1 MKDSGRLIGVV
12 FALASATLYGITPY
26 FVNIAFD
33 HGTDPFGLMTA
44 RYIIAAAVLL
54 VIRLIRLPHAPWPSR
69 RTFVHLFLLGAI
81 GLYLNSVCV
90 FSALRL
96 MDSGLVMVLF
106 YFYPI
111 VVVLLSWAF
120 HGHKPDSI
128 IWLCL
133 AATVGGIA
141 LSASDVSGGAVGG
154 VIFIVVGA
162 FTYAIYSVIGSRV
175 MPDTDVMTGLL
186 IVLFGAGCSF
196 IAVWLINPPGMPTT
210 LPDDLA
216 SWLSALEIAVV
227 GTIAAM
233 GLFFAG
239 MNRIGAGKSAVV
251 QTSEVLVTVTMGLVF
266 LGESLTVRQIIGAV
280 LILGGVILLTQR
292 EAKRADPP
300 TTQLHV

>member
-1 MKDSGRLIGVV
+1 MQGNKRLIGIVL
-12 FALASATLYGITPY
+12 ALASATLYGITPY

-44 RYIIAAAVLL
+44 RYIIASAVLL
-54 VIRLIRLPHAPWPSR
+54 AIRLIRLPRAPWPSR

-133 AATVGGIA
+133 ASTVGGVA
-141 LSASDVSGGAVGG
+141 LSASDISGGAIGG
-154 VIFIVVGA
+154 VILIVIGA
-162 FTYAIYSVIGSRV
+162 LTYAIYSVIGSRL
-175 MPDTDVMTGLL
+175 MPETDVMTGLL
-186 IVLFGAGCSF
+186 IVLFGAACSF
-196 IAVWLINPPGMPTT
+196 TAVWLINPPGMPTT
-210 LPDDLA
+210 MPRDLA
-216 SWLSALEIAVV
+216 SWSSALEIAVL
-227 GTIAAM
+227 GTIVAM

-251 QTSEVLVTVTMGLVF
+251 QTSEVLVTVTMGLIF
-266 LGESLTVRQIIGAV
+266 LGESLTPRQVIGAV
-280 LILGGVILLTQR
+280 LILGGVILLAQR
-292 EAKRADPP
+292 EAKRADLPA
-300 TTQLHV
+300 TQLHV

>member
-1 MKDSGRLIGVV
+1 MQGNKRLIGIVL
-12 FALASATLYGITPY
+12 ALASATLYGVTPY

-44 RYIIAAAVLL
+44 RYIIASAVLL

-111 VVVLLSWAF
+111 VVVLLSWSF

-133 AATVGGIA
+133 ASTVGGVA
-141 LSASDVSGGAVGG
+141 LSASDISGGAIGG
-154 VIFIVVGA
+154 VILIIIGA
-162 FTYAIYSVIGSRV
+162 FTYAIYSVIGSRL
-175 MPDTDVMTGLL
+175 MPNTDVMTGLL
-186 IVLFGAGCSF
+186 IVLFGAACSF
-196 IAVWLINPPGMPTT
+196 TLVWLINPPGMPTT
-210 LPDDLA
+210 MPRDLA
-216 SWLSALEIAVV
+216 SWLSALEIAVP
-227 GTIAAM
+227 GTIVAM

-251 QTSEVLVTVTMGLVF
+251 QTSEVLVTVTMGLMF
-266 LGESLTVRQIIGAV
+266 LGESLTLRQVIGAM
-280 LILGGVILLTQR
+280 LILGGVVLLAQK
-292 EAKRADPP
+292 EAKRADLPAA
-300 TTQLHV
+300 QLHV

>member
-1 MKDSGRLIGVV
+1 VKRNARLIGVV
-12 FALASATLYGITPY
+12 LALSSATLYGITPY

-44 RYIIAAAVLL
+44 RYIIASTVLL
-54 VIRLIRLPHAPWPSR
+54 VIRLIRLPHTPWPAR
-69 RTFVHLFLLGAI
+69 RTFIYLFLLGAI

-90 FSALRL
+90 FSALNL

-111 VVVLLSWAF
+111 VVVLLSWAL

-133 AATVGGIA
+133 ALTVGGVA
-141 LSASDVSGGAVGG
+141 LSASDVSGGAIDG
-154 VIFIVVGA
+154 VLLIIVGA
-162 FTYAIYSVIGSRV
+162 FTYAIYSVIGSRL
-175 MPDTDVMTGLL
+175 MPETNVLTGLL
-186 IVLFGAGCSF
+186 IVLFGAACSF
-196 IAVWLINPPGMPTT
+196 TVVWLINPPGMPTT
-210 LPDDLA
+210 MPQDLA
-216 SWLSALEIAVV
+216 GWLSAVEIAVV

-266 LGESLTVRQIIGAV
+266 LSESLTVKQVIGAV
-280 LILGGVILLTQR
+280 LILSGVILLAQR
-292 EAKRADPP
+292 EAKRADLPA
-300 TTQLHV
+300 TQLHV